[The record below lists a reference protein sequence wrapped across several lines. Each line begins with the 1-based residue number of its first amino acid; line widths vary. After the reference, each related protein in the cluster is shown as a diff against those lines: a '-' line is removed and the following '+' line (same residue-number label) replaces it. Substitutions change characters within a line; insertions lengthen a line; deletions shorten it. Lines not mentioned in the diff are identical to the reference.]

1 MCFNRHKW
9 VSWGCSVL
17 FFISAFF
24 YLMLGFTFLRDEKN
38 KLRSIMS
45 GSPSSTNT
53 SKETRDVQVKQNNFP
68 DKFKI

>member
-1 MCFNRHKW
+1 MCFNKHKW

-24 YLMLGFTFLRDEKN
+24 YLMLGFNFLKDEKS
-38 KLRSIMS
+38 KLNSIMS
-45 GSPSSTNT
+45 GIPSSTNT
-53 SKETRDVQVKQNNFP
+53 SDVRDVKVKQNNFP

>member
-9 VSWGCSVL
+9 FSWGCSVL

-24 YLMLGFTFLRDEKN
+24 YLMLSFTFMRDEKN
-38 KLRSIMS
+38 KLRSLTS
-45 GSPSSTNT
+45 GIPSPNNSSQ
-53 SKETRDVQVKQNNFP
+53 EIRDVKVKQNNFP